1 MDLFDTLAKLGL
13 VTFSEKVS
21 DFLGLFELPLLI
33 ILNMMAVAIVF
44 VTVIRLVFV
53 VMSSLTAMKEA
64 GSDDGSGGVTAS
76 DNSAAVLKT
85 GITSMVATIG
95 LALAAYIA
103 VTQGVN
109 ILYSFATGF
118 TAEYSEGTVNQ
129 IEEFLGKGTIF
140 ARIALQIQGFAQI
153 AVVLVGGF
161 ILARTL
167 FGALGKSKYE
177 QNERNQFEHVQLA
190 LKRAGVVGLLTVVG
204 FFSVAQGPNV
214 IFGLLKGFQSSAAIT
229 PVTPPVNSGGGATPT
244 PAVTPTPTQTPA
256 ATPAATPAPTATPV
270 Q

>member
-1 MDLFDTLAKLGL
+1 MDLFDNIADLKL
-13 VTFSEKVS
+13 VTFTQGVS
-21 DFLGLFELPLLI
+21 TFLGLFELPLLI

-53 VMSSLTAMKEA
+53 VMGSLTAMKEA

-95 LALAAYIA
+95 LALAAYVA
-103 VTQGVN
+103 VTSGVN
-109 ILYSFATGF
+109 VLHSFATGF
-118 TAEYSEGTVNQ
+118 SEEYSGTTNQ
-129 IEEFLGKGTIF
+129 IEDFLGKGTIF

-167 FGALGKSKYE
+167 FGALGQSKYVE
-177 QNERNQFEHVQLA
+177 NEKNQFEHVQLA

-214 IFGLLKGFQSSAAIT
+214 IFGLLKGFQTAAELT

-256 ATPAATPAPTATPV
+256 ATPPATTTPV